1 MEFYIGS
8 QALKV
13 PRNCKAQEIFFLVF
27 LVEFQLYFTRFLKVY
42 VTFLLSRIYLTLK
55 NEKKFHMFF
64 FTIYEPPNLGKKTF
78 TTWNVL
84 KSEVYLTCINFWKFQ
99 DDLKACLEVIR
110 LTSWPENVKISVEIQ
125 FFTFL
130 NPWNIRFCIN
140 NKFEI

>member
-55 NEKKFHMFF
+55 NEKKVPYVFSLQFMNPL
-64 FTIYEPPNLGKKTF
+64 ILERKLSQP
-78 TTWNVL
+78 
-84 KSEVYLTCINFWKFQ
+84 EM
-99 DDLKACLEVIR
+99 CLSRKYI
-110 LTSWPENVKISVEIQ
+110 
-125 FFTFL
+125 
-130 NPWNIRFCIN
+130 
-140 NKFEI
+140 